1 MNKEEL
7 NELTLVTLKEY
18 AKGKIPYYYN
28 LNKATLIDKLIKYE
42 EEHKVPTRK
51 FTYDDERKV
60 INSNLSQNDPVIKSL
75 EYPFSFIRGSNIV
88 NDYIDEED
96 GYDVND
102 FIIPMPGEPDE
113 EAGDF
118 PNNITKYLWVYEGEN
133 DERPWLALVK
143 LDNGNYAYYRGECDY
158 TGFDCQGAM
167 ELYISKNLATLVKM
181 AMTNEDYRYYSE
193 N

>member
-1 MNKEEL
+1 MNSEEL
-7 NELTLVTLKEY
+7 NELTLATLKEY
-18 AKGKIPYYYN
+18 AKGKIPYYYK

-42 EEHKVPTRK
+42 EQHKVIPRK
-51 FTYDDERKV
+51 FTYENDRKV
-60 INSNLSQNDPVIKSL
+60 INHNPPQINEAVKSL
-75 EYPFSFIRGSNIV
+75 EYPFSFIK
-88 NDYIDEED
+88 DEED
-96 GYDVND
+96 YYDVND

-143 LDNGNYAYYRGECDY
+143 LDNGNYAYYRAECDY
-158 TGFDCQGAM
+158 TGFLCQSYM
-167 ELYISKNLATLVKM
+167 ELYISKNLETLVKM